1 MDLQWIYNLYDHVV
15 NHHFP
20 ILSIIQWLRCFSVL
34 KDASWLAEAKI
45 REHLQEPLPY
55 FIEKSRPMHGTTR
68 LHWKGMYFYFLK
80 LGLGRCPVKRCGR
93 PSRNMAPTIPM
104 ESQGLDPLGSIT
116 CGFLLFP
123 STHPLTIW
131 QKMVVR
137 WVVSDMFYCQSLFFN
152 KWWHPVAEIW
162 DGLKPPAVL
171 SNFST
176 EQVLHC
182 WPVSTGFGPCIWPQ
196 LGDSLGATGHQHSH
210 QPT

>member
-93 PSRNMAPTIPM
+93 LAAT
-104 ESQGLDPLGSIT
+104 
-116 CGFLLFP
+116 
-123 STHPLTIW
+123 
-131 QKMVVR
+131 
-137 WVVSDMFYCQSLFFN
+137 
-152 KWWHPVAEIW
+152 
-162 DGLKPPAVL
+162 
-171 SNFST
+171 
-176 EQVLHC
+176 
-182 WPVSTGFGPCIWPQ
+182 WPQ
-196 LGDSLGATGHQHSH
+196 LFPWNHKDSTPWFNHMWFPAVPFNPSIDHMTENGRSVGGFRHVLLSIIVLQ
-210 QPT
+210 